1 MPDVPEFA
9 YARSFAAPRA
19 LVWAAHTEA
28 ERLKR
33 WWGPKGFTMT
43 AATLDLRP
51 GGLFHY
57 GLETP
62 GGQVLWGRFLYR
74 EVAAPERLVS
84 VVSFSDE
91 DGGIAR
97 HPFVPSW
104 PLEVLSTAVFT
115 EDGAGRT
122 ALALTSVPLGA
133 SILEQRTF
141 ADGFASMTA
150 GFEASCAQLD
160 AYLKTAA

>member
-1 MPDVPEFA
+1 MPDAAEFA
-9 YARSFAAPRA
+9 FSRSFAAPRA
-19 LVWAAHTEA
+19 LVWAAHTDA
-28 ERLKR
+28 ERLRR

-62 GGQVLWGRFLYR
+62 GGQVMWGRFVYR

-84 VVSFSDE
+84 VVSFSDA

-97 HPFVPSW
+97 HPFAPSW
-104 PLEVLSTAVFT
+104 PLEVLSTAVFAEEGGGT
-115 EDGAGRT
+115 RLD
-122 ALALTSVPLGA
+122 LTSVPLGA

-141 ADGFASMTA
+141 ELGFPSMTA

-160 AYLKTAA
+160 DYLKAAA

>member
-9 YARSFAAPRA
+9 FARSFAAPRA
-19 LVWAAHTEA
+19 LVWAAHTDVG
-28 ERLKR
+28 RLMR
-33 WWGPKGFTMT
+33 WWGPKGFTMK

-62 GGQVLWGRFLYR
+62 GGQVMWGRFAWR

-91 DGGIAR
+91 DGGVTR
-97 HPFVPSW
+97 HPFAPSW

-115 EDGAGRT
+115 DEGGGTR
-122 ALALTSVPLGA
+122 LSLTSVPLGA
-133 SILEQRTF
+133 SVLEQRTF
-141 ADGFASMTA
+141 EAGFPSMTA
-150 GFEASCAQLD
+150 GFAASFDQLD